1 MVGFYNYTVW
11 LTYLSLISG
20 TTGITLCFMM
30 PDKPLF
36 AILCLLFSG
45 LCDTFDGKVART
57 KKDRT
62 SSEKSFG
69 IQIDSL
75 VDLVCFGVLPAC
87 ILITLALNTFE
98 KNIAYCFI
106 PLAVMFVLF
115 GMIRLAYFNVLELE
129 RQAVETSP
137 TNKYFLGVP
146 ITMSSIIMPLAFVA
160 GNVFRDH
167 KYVPFIIYASFLLIL
182 GLAFVIKVKI
192 PKFRKKG
199 IIVLVAIGIVA
210 LVGLILL
217 EIL

>member
-167 KYVPFIIYASFLLIL
+167 KYVPFIIYASFLFIL

-199 IIVLVAIGIVA
+199 IIVLVAIGVIA